1 MGVADYA
8 DEEAD
13 RVKDGDA
20 DHAGGTESHYTYHRC
35 QEIRASPAYARAE
48 PPIQQTQFFPKNR
61 IPNGNS
67 MHNTPVT
74 NTAGMNPVLDRK
86 RRTSCWGRSVVIRTV
101 IQGNNSDRA
110 LKGAMPLPESS
121 QPRALAKASITAS
134 NT

>member
-48 PPIQQTQFFPKNR
+48 PPSQQTQFFPRPGQTFSAENR
-61 IPNGNS
+61 RWTI
-67 MHNTPVT
+67 
-74 NTAGMNPVLDRK
+74 TAL
-86 RRTSCWGRSVVIRTV
+86 RRVARRHLLVAA
-101 IQGNNSDRA
+101 D
-110 LKGAMPLPESS
+110 
-121 QPRALAKASITAS
+121 SIT
-134 NT
+134 